1 MSLTHTAPKRMN
13 RLAHRYVVCR
23 AAFCYL
29 ILLLSI
35 PVSGQQTF
43 KAAFARTNITPDTS
57 KNLLGYGP
65 RMSTGVRDSLYHKV
79 VILDDGKKQFY
90 LVATDLGTIAP
101 VTYDKALARL
111 KKMFNI
117 KREDFWWTNTHTHSA
132 PETGSPGVI
141 PLFLGE
147 RYQVKYDEGYANFVE
162 DKLVEAVAEARK
174 KLVPAKLGAGWGYSR
189 ANINRRA
196 RDVTNKTFLGE
207 NPDAPVDGK
216 IGLIRI
222 ETTDGKPMALI
233 ANYAIHGTVL
243 AIEDARISGDVPG
256 VVAQYVEEQTGA
268 PLLFVNG
275 ALGNIAPRF
284 SISVNNT
291 GKKDGQLK
299 QFRKLLGEPILEA
312 NRRIG
317 VTTGDVTLRTSGI
330 VIETPRREDIKTWP
344 DDMKDY
350 LRITKAGEALIK
362 FPVQFLG
369 INDDIMVW
377 SAPCELF
384 CEVSNKIRSN
394 SPYPFTFYAG
404 ITNGTFGYLCTPE
417 EIKLGGYEPTVSPF
431 SPSAA
436 GQLSEAVSQELDA
449 LSRKTKR

>member
-1 MSLTHTAPKRMN
+1 MPRFSNIVILSLT
-13 RLAHRYVVCR
+13 
-23 AAFCYL
+23 
-29 ILLLSI
+29 LLCTGI
-35 PVSGQQTF
+35 FGTQPATGQQTF
-43 KAAFARTNITPDTS
+43 KAAFARTNITPHTPQ
-57 KNLLGYGP
+57 NLLGYSP
-65 RMSTGVRDSLYHKV
+65 RTSEGVRDSIYHKV
-79 VILDDGKKQFY
+79 VILDDGTKQFY

-101 VTYDKALARL
+101 VTYDKAAARL

-117 KREDFWWTNTHTHSA
+117 DRENFWWTNTHTHSA

-141 PLFLGE
+141 PLFLGD
-147 RYQVKYDEGYANFVE
+147 RYEVKFNEAYANFVE

-174 KLVPAKLGAGWGYSR
+174 KLVPARLGVGWGYSR

-196 RDVTNKTFLGE
+196 RDIDNKTFLGE
-207 NPDAPVDGK
+207 NPDAPVDRK

-222 ETTDGKPMALI
+222 ETAEGKPLALI

-243 AIEDARISGDVPG
+243 AISDTRISGDVPG

-284 SISVNNT
+284 SVSVSNH
-291 GKKDGQLK
+291 GKKDGQLR

-312 NRRIG
+312 NSRITA
-317 VTTGDVTLRTSGI
+317 TTGSVKLKTSGI
-330 VIETPRREDIKTWP
+330 TIETPRRADIKTWP
-344 DDMKDY
+344 GDMKDY
-350 LRITKAGEALIK
+350 LRISGTGVALIK

-369 INDDIMVW
+369 INDDVMIW

-384 CEVSNKIRSN
+384 CEVSNEIRSN

-404 ITNGTFGYLCTPE
+404 ITNGTFGYLCTKE
-417 EIKLGGYEPTVSPF
+417 EIDLGGYEPVVSPF

-436 GQLSEAVSQELDA
+436 EDLASGVSRHLDE
-449 LSRKTKR
+449 LSRQKKSP